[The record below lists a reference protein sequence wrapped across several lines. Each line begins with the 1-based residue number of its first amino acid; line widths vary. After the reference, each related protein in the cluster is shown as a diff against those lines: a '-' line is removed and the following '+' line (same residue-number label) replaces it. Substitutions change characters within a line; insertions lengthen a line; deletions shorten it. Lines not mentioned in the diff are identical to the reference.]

1 MRLNPWIRGI
11 LLATASLLGSG
22 LNPVTPVSPPAI
34 VQEPRATVHGPA
46 PAHLKTPLTLDA
58 VAFAT
63 PLTIILAGTEYG
75 TPKTVGV
82 LESSDNDGRTWN
94 RLATLSAM
102 SFARLAF
109 ANARD
114 GWASTQTTFGTN
126 SLPKPNRVFDT
137 ENGGK
142 TWTQARGQL
151 PGVVTSIL
159 PTSAHGAWL
168 GISGPCSKRGCRGSM
183 VLTAPHARYQIWKAP
198 GPILALARTAGTIT
212 AEVVHTSGRRTS
224 EIGLYRFVV
233 TSKRWV
239 RVGTMDRSLSQ
250 EVPTAGQ
257 LAWSSPEDGI
267 AQVYSLASCTMNG
280 CGLSTVLQTRDGG
293 ARWTSV
299 PSAEIPCQFEPTVA
313 ATTNRETVVEG
324 VNQAACLGPSNT
336 LFTASPHSS
345 QFVDQMQWGHTAI
358 SAVGFESPR
367 RMWALSPSGFL
378 MSTDGGKAWTQQYP
392 PPFPSAGVEQASATT
407 AFGLGDQSDPGALL
421 ESVNGDKT
429 WHVLSS
435 LATEALVAV
444 TPASATTLFAAVVP
458 TTGEIPT
465 AAQILI
471 STNGG
476 RSWRRSYQPRR
487 GDTLYPTMKFFSA
500 NQGVLLNLP
509 ADCASVCPLVGA
521 FTVNQGLSWH
531 PLHLRALPSDM
542 VAAALLSPTH
552 WIVATNPVSRSG
564 AVYDTIDG
572 GLRWAK
578 TVSLPG
584 VLSGGA
590 GTLSF
595 PTPTVGY
602 ILVHLTT
609 RAKNG
614 SRMHTK
620 AALLSTTNGGQN
632 WVLTVLPSVIGNWPE
647 TISFSNAHTGI
658 LFSNGIL
665 WNTKDGGRIWSRV
678 S

>member
-1 MRLNPWIRGI
+1 MRWNPWLKGI
-11 LLATASLLGSG
+11 LLATAALLGSG
-22 LNPVTPVSPPAI
+22 LNPVTPASPPAI
-34 VQEPRATVHGPA
+34 VQGPRATIHGPV
-46 PAHLKTPLTLDA
+46 PTHLKTPLTLDA
-58 VAFAT
+58 VAVAT
-63 PLTIILAGTEYG
+63 PSTIILAGTEYG
-75 TPKTVGV
+75 TPKPVGV
-82 LESSDNDGRTWN
+82 LESSDNEGRTWN
-94 RLATLSAM
+94 RLATLSGM
-102 SFARLAF
+102 SWARLVF
-109 ANARD
+109 ANTRD
-114 GWASTQTTFGTN
+114 GWASTQTTFNTH
-126 SLPKPNRVFDT
+126 SLPKPNRVFHT

-159 PTSAHGAWL
+159 PTNANDAWL
-168 GISGPCSKRGCRGSM
+168 GISGPCSKRGCRGFM
-183 VLTAPHARYQIWKAP
+183 VLSTPHARDQIWTAP

-212 AEVVHTSGRRTS
+212 AEVVDRSDRGTP

-239 RVGTMDRSLSQ
+239 RVGTMDRYFSQ
-250 EVPTAGQ
+250 EAPTAGQ

-267 AQVYSLASCTMNG
+267 AQVYSLTSCTMNG

-293 ARWTSV
+293 SRWASV
-299 PSAEIPCQFEPTVA
+299 PSAEMPCQFEPTVA
-313 ATTNRETVVEG
+313 ATTNREVVVEG

-336 LFTASPHSS
+336 LFTSSPHSS
-345 QFVDQMQWGHTAI
+345 QFVDQMQWGHTSI

-378 MSTDGGKAWTQQYP
+378 MSTDGGKTWTQQYP
-392 PPFPSAGVEQASATT
+392 PLLPSAGVEQASATT

-435 LATEALVAV
+435 WETEALVAV
-444 TPASATTLFAAVVP
+444 TPATATTFFASVVP
-458 TTGEIPT
+458 TTGEVPT

-476 RSWRRSYQPRR
+476 RTWRRSYQPRR
-487 GDTLYPTMKFFSA
+487 GDTLYPTMKFFGA

-521 FTVNQGLSWH
+521 FTDNRGLNWH
-531 PLHLRALPSDM
+531 PLRLRTVPTDI

-552 WIVATNPVSRSG
+552 WIVATNPVSRPG
-564 AVYDTIDG
+564 AVYATIDG
-572 GLRWAK
+572 GLQWAK
-578 TVSLPG
+578 MVSLPG

-590 GTLSF
+590 GALSF

-602 ILVHLTT
+602 LLVHLPT
-609 RAKNG
+609 RAKDG
-614 SRMHTK
+614 SRMQTK
-620 AALLSTTNGGQN
+620 AALLSTINGGQN
-632 WVLTVLPSVIGNWPE
+632 WLLTVLPSVIGNWPE
-647 TISFSNAHTGI
+647 TISFSSAQSGI

-665 WNTKDGGRIWSRV
+665 WNTKDGGRIWSQV
-678 S
+678 P